1 MATERVK
8 LDWSVCPGGYRWA
21 TAKPA
26 GGATEGQPGLVLL
39 PATKQTGTWLPPPG
53 PEPGLFRMFAD
64 LKPDQKEILAFA
76 NRWGD
81 LDDEAPGGGTPL
93 SVWRHQ
99 IADARHLLT
108 LWDLLR
114 AEDREQLASRLDRRG
129 GGGDDLEVCF
139 DGRPACGEGDPPGA
153 GPDAGDPKAGRREK
167 IKADDLVPLGWL
179 YLQQDINLPL
189 HHLAA
194 EVPTGMAWDPDRQR
208 PILQLEAPTLLAA
221 VWLQFAEAVTYD
233 RHFNRCRTCGR
244 WFEVAPDLIRAHR
257 RFCSNACRF
266 KAYRNRQDR
275 ARQLFTV
282 EKKTFEEIA
291 QELDS
296 DVATVK
302 RWITGI
308 KE

>member
-1 MATERVK
+1 
-8 LDWSVCPGGYRWA
+8 
-21 TAKPA
+21 
-26 GGATEGQPGLVLL
+26 
-39 PATKQTGTWLPPPG
+39 
-53 PEPGLFRMFAD
+53 MFAD
-64 LKPDQKEILAFA
+64 LQPDQEEILAFA

-81 LDDEAPGGGTPL
+81 LGGEAPGGGTPL

-99 IADARHLLT
+99 IADTRHLLT

-114 AEDREQLASRLDRRG
+114 VEDREQLASRLDRRRG
-129 GGGDDLEVCF
+129 DGDDLEVCF
-139 DGRPACGEGDPPGA
+139 DGRPVDHEGTLSRPR
-153 GPDAGDPKAGRREK
+153 PDAGDPKAERRAE
-167 IKADDLVPLGWL
+167 IKADDLIPVGWH
-179 YLQQDINLPL
+179 YLQEDIGFRLN
-189 HHLAA
+189 HVAG
-194 EVPTGMAWDPDRQR
+194 EVPTGMVWDAERQR

-233 RHFNRCRTCGR
+233 RTFNRCRTCGR
-244 WFEVAPDLIRAHR
+244 WFEVAPDLVRAHR

-266 KAYRNRQDR
+266 KAYRGRQDR

-282 EKKTFEEIA
+282 ENMTFEEIA